1 MQIPEK
7 DRLLADGLTVRVI
20 NNINRKLEVKP
31 KFLETFRNEGYPE
44 QFPYKQ
50 KVSTCEAASKSV
62 IRQMS
67 SIWRGQT

>member
-1 MQIPEK
+1 MQIPER

-20 NNINRKLEVKP
+20 NNINRRLEVKP

-50 KVSTCEAASKSV
+50 KVSSHLSC
-62 IRQMS
+62 
-67 SIWRGQT
+67 